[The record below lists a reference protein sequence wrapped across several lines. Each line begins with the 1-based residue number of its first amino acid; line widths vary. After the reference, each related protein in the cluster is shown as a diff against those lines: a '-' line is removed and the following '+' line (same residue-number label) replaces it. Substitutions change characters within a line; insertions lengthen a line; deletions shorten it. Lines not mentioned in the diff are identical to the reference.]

1 MVKLKFFVSLVPS
14 RDETWDEKSS
24 VQRVET
30 CERVAG
36 FVSKRSSEAK
46 HCHVQV
52 DMHIINVF
60 LYLL

>member
-1 MVKLKFFVSLVPS
+1 MS
-14 RDETWDEKSS
+14 RDKTWDEKSS

-52 DMHIINVF
+52 DMHLINVF